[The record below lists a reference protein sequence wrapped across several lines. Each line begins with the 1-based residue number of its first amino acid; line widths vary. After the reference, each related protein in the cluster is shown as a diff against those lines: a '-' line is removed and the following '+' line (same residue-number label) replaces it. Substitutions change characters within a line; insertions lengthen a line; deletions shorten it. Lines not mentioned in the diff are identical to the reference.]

1 LADLMAVLMVAKS
14 VVLLAV
20 VTVARLVDHGVAPSD
35 TPLVGDSVAH
45 SDDNWVERWVAPLVA
60 CWEHSAVVNSAE
72 RSVAHL
78 ADLRVEQL
86 VVMKASLMVEHWV
99 VTTVDHS
106 VESKVGD

>member
-1 LADLMAVLMVAKS
+1 MAVLMVAKS

-45 SDDNWVERWVAPLVA
+45 SDGNWVERWVAPLVA

-78 ADLRVEQL
+78 A
-86 VVMKASLMVEHWV
+86 ASRVEHWV
-99 VTTVDHS
+99 ATTVDHS